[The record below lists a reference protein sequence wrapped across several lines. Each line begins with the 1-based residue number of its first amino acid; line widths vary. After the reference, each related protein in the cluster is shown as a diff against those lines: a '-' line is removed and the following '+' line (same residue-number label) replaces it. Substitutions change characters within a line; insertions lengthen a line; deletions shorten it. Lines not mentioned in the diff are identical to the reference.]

1 MAGWNLDAQTD
12 VGYFDHITLG
22 PNEEAVW
29 WFAWAFDSR
38 HWQRTSFAPVG
49 EGRVTIVSE
58 WIEHDISQ
66 DKWGQHEITTL
77 WVRLRNDYPAVVTI
91 APVALVAPTRFRG

>member
-1 MAGWNLDAQTD
+1 MAGWNLDASAD
-12 VGYFDHITLG
+12 VGYFDEITLG

-29 WFAWAFDSR
+29 WFSWGFDSR
-38 HWQRTSFAPVG
+38 HWQRMSFAPVG

-66 DKWGQHEITTL
+66 DRWGQHETMTL
-77 WVRLRNDYPAVVTI
+77 WVRLRNDYAAVLTV
-91 APVALVAPTRFRG
+91 APTVLVAPTRFRG

>member
-12 VGYFDHITLG
+12 VGYVDHITLG

-38 HWQRTSFAPVG
+38 HWQRMSFAPVG
-49 EGRVTIVSE
+49 EGRVTIVSK

-66 DKWGQHEITTL
+66 DKRGSTRSRPTGCGCETTIP
-77 WVRLRNDYPAVVTI
+77 RS
-91 APVALVAPTRFRG
+91 